1 MCMRRRC
8 TTVSAL
14 AFLAV
19 ALLGVS
25 YMSPALPQEN
35 VYVAFLD
42 DARKEMVNFAP
53 GVSLQRVIRPAF
65 EKSALGWHEIDTR
78 SLPVHMRWTIAFDG
92 RNLGQVESQAGSDAD
107 LSTSQTIVT
116 PASAIPSVGSP
127 SQVFGG
133 VLGTPET
140 KFRRPLV
147 AVSKPYFRD
156 PDGWKR
162 TKLPDEISR
171 LVRRTFRTEH
181 AQVDR
186 CKNEKIVERNWKY
199 PDSALSFPV
208 AYASNKHSFL
218 VETSLNAGECGYVS
232 DPDDPLSGPWFF
244 VSPSGGVRR
253 IGSFMTL
260 LDAGDYDN
268 DGSSEVVFFLSQGEN
283 TDGFVLYD
291 AGFQM
296 PVMFTWHY
304 H

>member
-1 MCMRRRC
+1 MYMRRKC
-8 TTVSAL
+8 TAVSAF

-25 YMSPALPQEN
+25 YLSPALPQEN

-42 DARKEMVNFAP
+42 DARKETVNFAP
-53 GVSLQRVIRPAF
+53 SVSRQRVIRPAF
-65 EKSALGWHEIDTR
+65 EKGALGWHEIDTR
-78 SLPVHMRWTIAFDG
+78 SLPVRMRWTIAFDG
-92 RNLGQVESQAGSDAD
+92 KNLGQVQSQADSDDD

-116 PASAIPSVGSP
+116 PVSAVPSVGSP

-133 VLGTPET
+133 VLGSPET

-162 TKLPDEISR
+162 TKLPDEISS
-171 LVRRTFRTEH
+171 LVRKKFRTEYPH
-181 AQVDR
+181 VDR
-186 CKNEKIVERNWKY
+186 CKEEEIVERNWKY
-199 PDSALSFPV
+199 PDSALSFPF
-208 AYASNKHSFL
+208 AYSSNKHSFL
-218 VETSLNAGECGYVS
+218 VEASLNAGECGYVS
-232 DPDDPLSGPWFF
+232 DAADPLSGPWFF
-244 VSPSGGVRR
+244 VSPSGVVRR

-291 AGFQM
+291 AGFQS